1 MGKSELAAIPDT
13 SESTDSNVAVNEI
26 AKYCD
31 EIRARLA
38 SSNFSADKSNSVEPQ
53 PSKSS
58 LVPTLIP
65 YTRKTSVSGTSEPA
79 NDQAANHADDDYEAR
94 LENSNSEIKQLLET
108 LQDSVTS
115 LNTEKADQ
123 SVDHRIDVLTAA
135 LKQSNN
141 EFAKSQIESSV
152 RENSLKRELGGK
164 NSEISERD
172 NTIAELKSEIMKL
185 KEKNYQLNKEVDGK
199 SDDLSAVKMEQLRL
213 KEFGQKMEVRFRD
226 AELQRSKAT
235 RDLEKAKSGETKFQ
249 DSIVEQASEISKLRQ
264 VIKQHENDAVQ
275 QNETVQFQK
284 QQLQELNG
292 EISCLKEEML
302 RYRSEAVTYREVAE
316 KSKTIATVHK
326 KMHASKLSI
335 KEQEVQRLR
344 AENDSLRGKLCECR
358 EIIQKKISSH

>member
-1 MGKSELAAIPDT
+1 M
-13 SESTDSNVAVNEI
+13 
-26 AKYCD
+26 
-31 EIRARLA
+31 
-38 SSNFSADKSNSVEPQ
+38 
-53 PSKSS
+53 
-58 LVPTLIP
+58 
-65 YTRKTSVSGTSEPA
+65 
-79 NDQAANHADDDYEAR
+79 
-94 LENSNSEIKQLLET
+94 
-108 LQDSVTS
+108 QDSVTS

-172 NTIAELKSEIMKL
+172 NTIAELKSEIREL
-185 KEKNYQLNKEVDGK
+185 KEKNALLNKEVDDK
-199 SDDLSAVKMEQLRL
+199 SDDLGAVKMERLRL
-213 KEFGQKMEVRFRD
+213 KEFGQKMEARFRD

-249 DSIVEQASEISKLRQ
+249 NSIVEQASEISKLRQ

-302 RYRSEAVTYREVAE
+302 RYRSEAATYREVAE

-326 KMHASKLSI
+326 KMHASKLII
-335 KEQEVQRLR
+335 KEQEIQRLR
-344 AENDSLRGKLCECR
+344 DENDSLRSKLCECR